1 MINFEFEEKEQ
12 YSLEEVKQLVENWK
26 AQVNKELK
34 TRDDTI
40 ANLTSKLENFE
51 ELSKFNHELQVK
63 NLLLRNNLSD
73 DVLDLVYDDDLEKVQ
88 AKIEKIKE
96 LTKEKEIE
104 NSYKPA
110 KKHNDDGYEKAIKEG
125 NVESALRHKLSRLF
139 Q

>member
-1 MINFEFEEKEQ
+1 MFEFEEKEQ
-12 YSLEEVKQLVENWK
+12 YSLDEVKQLVENWK

-34 TRDDTI
+34 TRDDAI

-63 NLLLRNNLSD
+63 NLLLQNNLSD

-104 NSYKPA
+104 NSYKPE
-110 KKHNDDGYEKAIKEG
+110 KKRQDDAYNKALKNND
-125 NVESALRHKLSRLF
+125 VESALKYKLSKLF

>member
-12 YSLEEVKQLVENWK
+12 YSLEEVNQLVAKWK

-63 NLLLRNNLSD
+63 NLLLQNNLSD
-73 DVLDLVYDDDLEKVQ
+73 DVLDLIYDDDLEKVQ

-104 NSYKPA
+104 NSYKP
-110 KKHNDDGYEKAIKEG
+110 KNQRQDDGYEKAIKEG

>member
-1 MINFEFEEKEQ
+1 MFEFEEKEQ

-34 TRDDTI
+34 TRDDAI

-63 NLLLRNNLSD
+63 NLLLQNNLSD

-104 NSYKPA
+104 NSYKPE
-110 KKHNDDGYEKAIKEG
+110 KKRQDDAYNKALKNND
-125 NVESALRHKLSRLF
+125 VESALKYKLSKLF